1 MTTVVLLGTL
11 DTKEHEYKFVMDCL
25 HEAGVESIMVDF
37 GVLIDP
43 EFQPDIG
50 AQEVARQ
57 GGEELRDLRSSTE
70 RSDTR
75 ANALATMTKGLIKIL
90 KQLREENR
98 CDAVF
103 GLGGSGG
110 SSVISEAMQ
119 SLPIGVPK
127 LLLSTMAS
135 GNVGGYIGTKDI
147 AIMYS
152 VTDIAGL
159 NRVSRPI
166 LRNAAYGI
174 AGMAKGVSAA
184 EVESKPL
191 ISITMFGITTTG
203 VLRIVEKLEE
213 NGFETIVFH
222 ANGSSRAMEE
232 LIDEGLIN
240 GIIDYTL
247 SELTDYTLG
256 GAFHAGP
263 NRLEAA
269 GRQGIPQLVV
279 PGGIEV
285 LNFGPRETV
294 PDKYD
299 QPERKL
305 IIHNP
310 YVCAVRINQQESVQ
324 LGTLVAEKLNRAKG
338 PTAVIVPLNGLDKYE
353 APPDGP
359 WIDKEKDR
367 ALFNALRLNLRP
379 DIAYT
384 EIDDYINNH
393 EFADA
398 IVEAFVELWKEH
410 QKEKGI
416 LGEPGD

>member
-1 MTTVVLLGTL
+1 MSTVVLLGTL
-11 DTKEHEYKFVMDCL
+11 DTKGREYKFVIDCL
-25 HEAGVESIMVDF
+25 HDAGVDSIMIDF
-37 GVLIDP
+37 GILTDP
-43 EFQPDIG
+43 AIKPDIG
-50 AQEVARQ
+50 AREVAHQ
-57 GGEELRDLRSSTE
+57 GGAKLEDLRFSRE
-70 RSDTR
+70 DSDTR
-75 ANALATMTKGLIKIL
+75 AIALATMTKGLIEIL
-90 KQLREENR
+90 KQLREEKR

-174 AGMAKGVSAA
+174 AGMAKGVSTA

-191 ISITMFGITTTG
+191 VSVTMFGITTPG

-222 ANGSSRAMEE
+222 ANGSGRAMEE
-232 LIDEGLIN
+232 LIDQELID
-240 GIIDYTL
+240 GVIDYTM
-247 SELTDYTLG
+247 SELTDNLLG
-256 GAFHAGP
+256 GAFGAGP

-269 GRQGIPQLVV
+269 GRQGIPQIVV
-279 PGGIEV
+279 PGGVEV
-285 LNFGPRETV
+285 LNFGARDTV
-294 PDKYD
+294 PEKYD
-299 QPERKL
+299 SPERKI

-310 YVCAVRINQQESVQ
+310 YVCAARINLEESDQ
-324 LGTLVAEKLNRAKG
+324 LGKLIADKLNQATG
-338 PTAVIVPLNGLDKYE
+338 PTAVMIPLDGLDKYQ

-367 ALFNALRLNLRP
+367 ALFNALRSNLKP
-379 DIAYT
+379 GINYT
-384 EIDDYINNH
+384 ELDDYINNH
-393 EFADA
+393 SFSDA
-398 IVEAFVELWKEH
+398 VVESFLELWEKY
-410 QKEKGI
+410 QKENMGF
-416 LGEPGD
+416 GY

>member
-1 MTTVVLLGTL
+1 MSTVVLLGTL
-11 DTKEHEYKFVMDCL
+11 DTKGREYKFVIDCL
-25 HEAGVESIMVDF
+25 HDAGVESIMIDF
-37 GVLIDP
+37 GVLSDP
-43 EFQPDIG
+43 EFKADIS
-50 AQEVARQ
+50 AQEVARL
-57 GGEELRDLRSSTE
+57 GGAILDDLRFSREDSGT
-70 RSDTR
+70 RSI
-75 ANALATMTKGLIKIL
+75 ALATMTKGLIEIL
-90 KQLREENR
+90 KQLRGENR
-98 CDAVF
+98 CDGVF

-174 AGMAKGVSAA
+174 AGMAMGVSAV

-191 ISITMFGITTTG
+191 VSVTMFGITTTG

-213 NGFETIVFH
+213 NGFETMVFH
-222 ANGSSRAMEE
+222 ANGSGRAMEE
-232 LIDEGLIN
+232 LMDEGLIN
-240 GIIDYTL
+240 GVIDFTV

-263 NRLEAA
+263 NRMEAA

-285 LNFGPRETV
+285 LNFGARETV
-294 PDKYD
+294 PEKYD
-299 QPERKL
+299 QPERKI

-310 YVCAVRINQQESVQ
+310 LVCAVRINMHESVQ
-324 LGTLVAEKLNRAKG
+324 LGKLVADKLNQATG
-338 PTAVIVPLNGLDKYE
+338 PTAVMVPLDGLDKYQ

-367 ALFNALRLNLRP
+367 ALFDALRSNLRP
-379 DIAYT
+379 GIAYT
-384 EIDDYINNH
+384 ELDDYINNYS
-393 EFADA
+393 FVDA
-398 IVEAFVELWKEH
+398 VVESFLELWAEH
-410 QKEKGI
+410 KKEKNLNGS
-416 LGEPGD
+416 

>member
-11 DTKEHEYKFVMDCL
+11 DTKGREYKFVMDRL
-25 HEAGVESIMVDF
+25 HEAGVESIMIDF
-37 GVLIDP
+37 GVLTDP
-43 EFQPDIG
+43 EIKPDIG
-50 AQEVARQ
+50 AQEVARL
-57 GGEELRDLRSSTE
+57 GGAKLDDLRFSRE
-70 RSDTR
+70 DSDTR
-75 ANALATMTKGLIKIL
+75 AIALATMTKGLIEIL
-90 KQLREENR
+90 NQLREENR

-152 VTDIAGL
+152 ITDIAGL

-191 ISITMFGITTTG
+191 VSVTMFGITTPG

-213 NGFETIVFH
+213 NGFETMVFH
-222 ANGSSRAMEE
+222 ANGSGRAMEE
-232 LIDEGLIN
+232 LIDEGLID
-240 GIIDYTL
+240 GVIEYTL
-247 SELTDYTLG
+247 SELTDDLLG
-256 GAFHAGP
+256 GAFGAGP

-269 GRQGIPQLVV
+269 GRQGIPQVVV

-285 LNFGPRETV
+285 LNFGARDTV
-294 PDKYD
+294 PEKYD
-299 QPERKL
+299 TPERKI

-310 YVCAVRINQQESVQ
+310 FVCAARINLEESIQ
-324 LGTLVAEKLNRAKG
+324 LGTLLAKKVNTATG
-338 PTAVIVPLNGLDKYE
+338 PTFVLIPLNGLDKYE

-359 WIDKEKDR
+359 WVDKEKDG
-367 ALFNALRLNLRP
+367 ALFEAIRSNLRE
-379 DIAYT
+379 DIPLKMLDA
-384 EIDDYINNH
+384 YINDH

-398 IVEAFVELWKEH
+398 TVDTFMKLWEEY
-410 QKEKGI
+410 QRGREN
-416 LGEPGD
+416 

>member
-1 MTTVVLLGTL
+1 MSTVVLLGTL
-11 DTKEHEYKFVMDCL
+11 DTKGREYEFVIDCL
-25 HEAGVESIMVDF
+25 HDAGAESIMVDF
-37 GVLIDP
+37 GVLADP
-43 EFQPDIG
+43 EIEPDIG
-50 AQEVARQ
+50 AREVARL
-57 GGEELRDLRSSTE
+57 GGAKLDGLRFSRED
-70 RSDTR
+70 SDTR
-75 ANALATMTKGLIKIL
+75 SIALATMTKGLIEIL
-90 KQLREENR
+90 NQLREEDR

-174 AGMAKGVSAA
+174 DGMAKGISAA

-191 ISITMFGITTTG
+191 VSITMFGITTDG

-213 NGFETIVFH
+213 NGFETMVFH
-222 ANGSSRAMEE
+222 ANGSGRAMEE

-240 GIIDYTL
+240 GVIDYTV
-247 SELTDYTLG
+247 SELTDYTFG

-263 NRLEAA
+263 NRMEAA
-269 GRQGIPQLVV
+269 GRQGIPQLIV
-279 PGGIEV
+279 PGGMEV
-285 LNFGPRETV
+285 LNFGARETV
-294 PDKYD
+294 PEKYD
-299 QPERKL
+299 QPERKI

-310 YVCAVRINQQESVQ
+310 LVCAVRTNREEGIQ
-324 LGTLVAEKLNRAKG
+324 LGKLIADKLNQAIG
-338 PTAVIVPLNGLDKYE
+338 PTAVMIPLDGLDKYQ

-359 WIDKEKDR
+359 WIDKAIDR
-367 ALFNALRLNLRP
+367 ASFDSLRSNLRP
-379 DIAYT
+379 GIACT
-384 EIDDYINNH
+384 EFDDYINNH
-393 EFADA
+393 SFADA
-398 IVEAFVELWKEH
+398 VVESFLELWAIY
-410 QKEKGI
+410 QKGRN
-416 LGEPGD
+416 LHGS